1 MPFGF
6 QSGRDVTIE
15 EGEGG
20 EVLREANNYWALWE
34 RRVDELQ
41 AQREDEYYLMIIE

>member
-15 EGEGG
+15 EGG
-20 EVLREANNYWALWE
+20 EVLREAYNYWALWE